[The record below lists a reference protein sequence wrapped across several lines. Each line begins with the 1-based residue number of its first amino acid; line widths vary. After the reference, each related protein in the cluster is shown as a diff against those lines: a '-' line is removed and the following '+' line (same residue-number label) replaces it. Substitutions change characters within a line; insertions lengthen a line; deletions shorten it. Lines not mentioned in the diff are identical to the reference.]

1 MGRDTVTGKA
11 ALRGHTLIELLLALF
26 ILALLASLVAPM
38 VTGGIQRAKESAL
51 KEDLYRMRKAI
62 DDYYADTNAYP
73 VELEELV
80 RKRYLRKVPAD
91 PLTDSRES
99 WRLVRSEEEAGD
111 DAKGIIDIR
120 SGSDAVDGEGVAYV
134 EW

>member
-1 MGRDTVTGKA
+1 MGPTTVTGKA

-26 ILALLASLVAPM
+26 LLALLASLVAPM

-80 RKRYLRKVPAD
+80 RKRYLRSVPAD
-91 PLTDSRES
+91 PLTDSRAS
-99 WRLVRSEEEAGD
+99 WRLVWSEQEAGD
-111 DAKGIIDIR
+111 DPKGIIDVR
-120 SGSDAVDGEGVAYV
+120 SGSDAVDGDGVAYA

>member
-1 MGRDTVTGKA
+1 MGHGTVTGKA

-62 DDYYADTNAYP
+62 DYYYADTYGYP
-73 VELEELV
+73 AELQELV
-80 RKRYLRKVPAD
+80 KKRYLRSVPVD

-99 WRLVRSEEEAGD
+99 WRLVRSEEGGD
-111 DAKGIIDIR
+111 EPEGIVDIR
-120 SGSDAVDGEGVAYV
+120 SGSDDVDGDGVAYA